1 VVLALAGVSNAAGP
15 AGKIKAS
22 KHEDGPYS
30 GGTTTDHMSVGE
42 TQDYF
47 FKVVNRRDDR
57 QAFSLESGVPE
68 APGYDRTWF
77 KGNKDITTDVTTDG
91 YEFEIGKSAK
101 IFRVQV
107 TRSSGG
113 DSQCIDGHLDK
124 GSSQI
129 DVALIAIND
138 GTVCL

>member
-1 VVLALAGVSNAAGP
+1 MSWADHRPQRGRQGLAFTLAALAALTLAGPSDAAGP

-57 QAFSLESGVPE
+57 QAFSLESIVPE
-68 APGYDRTWF
+68 APGFDRTWF
-77 KGNKDITTDVTTDG
+77 KGNKDITAEVTSTG
-91 YEFEIGKSAK
+91 YGFEVGKTAK
-101 IFRVQV
+101 FFRVQV
-107 TRSSGG
+107 
-113 DSQCIDGHLDK
+113 
-124 GSSQI
+124 
-129 DVALIAIND
+129 V
-138 GTVCL
+138 